1 MLLLSSSERQLRV
14 DIVRDEVLEV
24 RLEESPGR
32 LGLDAMQANS
42 AINLDLLA
50 NPPATYHSV
59 KNVKILYWHFFDS
72 HAEPDTYS
80 WICSK

>member
-1 MLLLSSSERQLRV
+1 MLSQDIHTNTRADKLNGVVLPLLLLSSSERQLRV

-42 AINLDLLA
+42 ATKLNLPA
-50 NPPATYHSV
+50 NPSV
-59 KNVKILYWHFFDS
+59 
-72 HAEPDTYS
+72 PD
-80 WICSK
+80 